1 MSLSKTVELVF
12 TIVMLLFLSTIVL
25 AVLVGITIVQQ
36 LQSFDVG
43 MKGQVV
49 FVAGMFAVFLYITK
63 MIVDRIREY
72 HRYI

>member
-25 AVLVGITIVQQ
+25 AILVGITIVQQ
-36 LQSFDVG
+36 LESFDVG
-43 MKGQVV
+43 MQGQVI
-49 FVAGMFAVFLYITK
+49 FIAGMFAVFLYITK
-63 MIVDRIREY
+63 MIIDRIREY